1 MWFHSFM
8 KTEDFQISE
17 HFCFHD
23 KAVYDKLSYIN
34 NGLIL
39 TIFVN
44 MDLV

>member
-8 KTEDFQISE
+8 KTENFQISE
-17 HFCFHD
+17 RFCFHD
-23 KAVYDKLSYIN
+23 KAVYDKLSYFN

-39 TIFVN
+39 TIFVS